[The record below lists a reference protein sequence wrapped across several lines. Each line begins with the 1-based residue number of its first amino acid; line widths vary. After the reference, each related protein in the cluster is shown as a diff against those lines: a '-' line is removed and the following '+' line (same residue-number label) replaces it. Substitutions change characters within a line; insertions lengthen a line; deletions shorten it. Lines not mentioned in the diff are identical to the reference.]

1 MSYPRLDLYSDTNH
15 EPETDEHLDVV
26 AAQRFAD
33 LHGIEGDGSVY
44 LSERNSA
51 LLRGWLFSRGARIS
65 VRNLEI
71 AARELAGQ
79 LEKRAEPEPEPVSQ
93 IDRGIKSFRNTTV
106 VRVGGNVS
114 RQDIEVYADKPY
126 ESDVARKKRDEALRR
141 AATADRIARRTTR
154 R

>member
-1 MSYPRLDLYSDTNH
+1 MSHPRLDLYSDTNH
-15 EPETDEHLDVV
+15 EPETDAHLDIV

-33 LHGIEGDGSVY
+33 LHGIDGDGTVY

-79 LEKRAEPEPEPVSQ
+79 LEQRPAPEPQPIPHV
-93 IDRGIKSFRNTTV
+93 DRGIKSFRNATV
-106 VRVGGNVS
+106 VRVGGNIS
-114 RQDIEVYADKPY
+114 REDIEAYSDKPF
-126 ESDVARKKRDEALRR
+126 ESDVARKKRDEVLRR
-141 AATADRIARRTTR
+141 AATADRIACRSTR